1 MDRLTRMENEVALMR
16 KGYNDGIER
25 YHATKQRIPEV
36 FLAKF
41 FSFQDAE
48 FLKFSKE
55 IRKVPS
61 FTFDESVSK
70 EVNSVEA
77 PVTQGEPVPDS
88 VSSSSSVYVLK
99 DEQVMGPYTVDQ
111 LKVFVENG
119 DFLQDDQACFDGK
132 NWVTVA
138 EAPGFAE

>member
-1 MDRLTRMENEVALMR
+1 M
-16 KGYNDGIER
+16 
-25 YHATKQRIPEV
+25 
-36 FLAKF
+36 FLAKLF
-41 FSFQDAE
+41 KFQDTE
-48 FLKFSKE
+48 FRGFSKE

-132 NWVTVA
+132 NWVTVG
-138 EAPGFAE
+138 EVPGFVE